1 MRALDSA
8 QQDTAES
15 RPGRWWV
22 RTVREAL
29 VAAVLVTV
37 VGCLATV
44 ALVAVIVGAAPR
56 AELSWAVVLS
66 AVPGWL
72 AAFRVPLRIDGAPL
86 SALPLL
92 PTLLLVVAIA
102 WSAARV
108 ARRCRL
114 RRPGQL
120 LPLVLT
126 TGGFHTL
133 TGLSCVATLELLQAP
148 VRAGF
153 TQAWLHCAP
162 LSCAAALA
170 GAVDRCGVLYLLWQ
184 RLPRGMWPAVRV
196 GASCC
201 ACVVT
206 AGAAVLLTALALN
219 LPEVQARS
227 VALGSVGAGWGAT
240 VLAVLYV
247 PNAVF
252 GAWTFATGTGLA
264 LGDTVLT
271 PFSGAL
277 ERPLPVLPL
286 FGLLPEEP
294 PATPV
299 LAVLSAPLLAG
310 VVVGVCCRRAV
321 ARDGSR
327 VLLYAG
333 LCAGLFV
340 LVATLVSGG
349 GLGGVYGPLSLR
361 PVVAALATTGW
372 LTAVAVPVAR
382 LVGDTGDGDEL
393 AESPPAPSDGDTGE
407 EPPERSEPSGESAED
422 GQEPDGRTAHGEEA
436 PSDVG
441 WDDAAAGESTS
452 EESAPECASP
462 PLSEEDGAP
471 AVEADSPSE
480 EEADRQRLPLPE

>member
-1 MRALDSA
+1 M
-8 QQDTAES
+8 
-15 RPGRWWV
+15 
-22 RTVREAL
+22 REAL

-37 VGCLATV
+37 AGCLATV

-56 AELSWAVVLS
+56 AELSWSVVLS

-92 PTLLLVVAIA
+92 PTLLLVAAIA

-114 RRPGQL
+114 RQPRQL
-120 LPLVLT
+120 LPLVLA

-133 TGLSCVATLELLQAP
+133 TGLSCVSTLELLQAP

-153 TQAWLHCAP
+153 TQAWLHCAL

-170 GAVDRCGVLYLLWQ
+170 GTVDRCGVLYLLWQ

-201 ACVVT
+201 ACVVA
-206 AGAAVLLTALALN
+206 AGAAVLLTALTLN

-264 LGDTVLT
+264 FGDTVLT
-271 PFSGAL
+271 PFAGAL
-277 ERPLPVLPL
+277 DRPLPVLPL

-294 PATPV
+294 PTTPA
-299 LAVLSAPLLAG
+299 LGVLSAPLLAG
-310 VVVGVCCRRAV
+310 VVVGVCCRREV

-382 LVGDTGDGDEL
+382 LFGTGGDTGDGDEL

-407 EPPERSEPSGESAED
+407 EPTERPDPSGESAED
-422 GQEPDGRTAHGEEA
+422 GEEPDGRTVREEEECS
-436 PSDVG
+436 SDVEG
-441 WDDAAAGESTS
+441 DDAAAGESIA
-452 EESAPECASP
+452 EDPAPECVSP
-462 PLSEEDGAP
+462 FPTEAEGVP
-471 AVEADSPSE
+471 AVEEGFPSE